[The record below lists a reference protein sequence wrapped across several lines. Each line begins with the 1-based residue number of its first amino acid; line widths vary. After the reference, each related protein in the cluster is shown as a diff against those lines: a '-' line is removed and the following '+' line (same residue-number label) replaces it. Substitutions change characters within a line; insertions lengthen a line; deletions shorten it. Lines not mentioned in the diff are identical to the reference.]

1 VFPLGGSRDQKS
13 RSPQEKAPSRS
24 SKVQCGEKKGCR
36 YRRSV
41 ADHSIVRVA
50 RLPPVF
56 SDLRFMRLF
65 IFGRCMGERRANMD
79 FSPREP
85 DSWDV
90 PPGEPA
96 AGKASAFLRLEA
108 ISKTYSARDGKP
120 VRALDEISCE
130 IRLGEI
136 HLDPWTIALPAIA
149 DGTGQP
155 RPRAPDRPTHAMPT
169 GITGDHARWTA
180 ATMRTG
186 PRPTT
191 TQPAR
196 PRRRAC
202 DRGVRPRRP
211 RRKARSGCR
220 NDRRPVGPMVRVGE
234 SGVFQYQF

>member
-1 VFPLGGSRDQKS
+1 MPPREAGIVVFPLGGSRDQKS

-65 IFGRCMGERRANMD
+65 IFGCCMGERRANMD

-130 IRLGEI
+130 IRLGEFI
-136 HLDPWTIALPAIA
+136 SILGPSRY
-149 DGTGQP
+149 
-155 RPRAPDRPTHAMPT
+155 RPSPT
-169 GITGDHARWTA
+169 GRDSRDHEHQT
-180 ATMRTG
+180 
-186 PRPTT
+186 
-191 TQPAR
+191 
-196 PRRRAC
+196 
-202 DRGVRPRRP
+202 VRSTPCP
-211 RRKARSGCR
+211 PG
-220 NDRRPVGPMVRVGE
+220 
-234 SGVFQYQF
+234 